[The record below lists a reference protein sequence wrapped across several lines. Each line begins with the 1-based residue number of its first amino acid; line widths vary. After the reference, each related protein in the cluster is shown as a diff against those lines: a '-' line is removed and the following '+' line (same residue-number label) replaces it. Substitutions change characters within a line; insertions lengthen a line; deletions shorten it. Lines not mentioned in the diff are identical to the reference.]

1 MTNFCLFIIKCFN
14 TQKRMNN
21 NIEYVEFYSM
31 LNRIWGSPPSL
42 KKLTSTSIVVVPCV
56 PLPNAFL
63 SKHPPEG
70 TLILNLEVIILEHI
84 FILLYKCKS
93 P

>member
-1 MTNFCLFIIKCFN
+1 MGVT
-14 TQKRMNN
+14 T
-21 NIEYVEFYSM
+21 E
-31 LNRIWGSPPSL
+31 L
-42 KKLTSTSIVVVPCV
+42 KTLTSTSIVVVPCV

-84 FILLYKCKS
+84 FILLYKSKF